1 MLKLLAR
8 YRDVDIALD
17 PFPCNGG
24 TISCEALWMVT
35 MASDAFIGRQGVNYL
50 TKLDL
55 QDLIATTPVGYV
67 EAVMRFAQDPDRIAH

>member
-1 MLKLLAR
+1 
-8 YRDVDIALD
+8 
-17 PFPCNGG
+17 
-24 TISCEALWMVT
+24 